1 MIKAE
6 IKGDIIAYVSKNG
19 NGKYGWYVGIVA
31 DPKDRLF
38 NEHNVSEKYG
48 LWIYSPA
55 DNSQV
60 ARDTEIDLIEELNAK
75 GASGGGSDDT
85 TFVYAYKITSTSKE

>member
-1 MIKAE
+1 MTKAE
-6 IKGDIIAYVSKNG
+6 IKRDIIAYVSKNG
-19 NGKYGWYVGIVA
+19 NGKYGWYVGIAA

-38 NEHNVSEKYG
+38 NEHNVFEYG

-55 DNSQV
+55 DNSRV
-60 ARDTEIDLIEELNAK
+60 ARDVEIELIKELNAK

-85 TFVYAYKITSTSKE
+85 TFVYAYQITSTSKE